1 MSFILKLYKEQA
13 IVIIRI
19 WYIIEHRA
27 NPSTIKKCCFF
38 FKFWKQQFF
47 LNFGRGAPQPLK
59 IKFRPPFTKV
69 LVAPLLT
76 LHPDEDHE
84 LDVKFQNT
92 QVGGI
97 EVKIHVSWFC
107 NIFRVEGVIYNN
119 MKVLSNLAYFIPKVA
134 DRSTRSKHTYF
145 LLDLVL

>member
-1 MSFILKLYKEQA
+1 M
-13 IVIIRI
+13 
-19 WYIIEHRA
+19 
-27 NPSTIKKCCFF
+27 IKKCCFF
-38 FKFWKQQFF
+38 YFKFWKQQYF
-47 LNFGRGAPQPLK
+47 LKIFARGKAPLYTPQPLK

-92 QVGGI
+92 QVGGV